1 MRMLLAAVLA
11 LAAAPARALNQ
22 PLPDWFNRVHM
33 GGSGAMRYTAGK
45 PRAQLERNSAFSVH
59 EAGLVVDVDLA
70 KDLSFWYDFAL
81 VREGVARSAQSTGAL
96 THEQAYVRWDSLL
109 GQAWLNA
116 KIGRVFTP
124 YGEEY
129 LHWNA
134 VDSAFASRTT
144 AFPWALDEGVVL
156 FGELLPEG
164 RLAYAASLQ
173 NGNASYNYDDN
184 PNKTAALTLQGK
196 PLPWLRLMGSW
207 INLGKQG
214 AAANRGRSE
223 LWLSGHR
230 LEPLGT
236 NSSGSGASPSNIVD
250 ADAWEANAV
259 AESSL
264 GRGWLSG
271 GIVRVRDGGGT
282 PFDRRIRYMTTELLG
297 YLPRTERR
305 AYLAGRYSV
314 VGTFSPAQGYR
325 FAGTEVA
332 FSALGNNSSPY
343 GEFNFDQRELQRV
356 SAAAGWDVKP
366 NVRLKAEYSWE
377 RTLLIEPAKTAANLS
392 MLGGRNFFIA
402 ELAFRF

>member
-1 MRMLLAAVLA
+1 MRALLLAVLA
-11 LAAAPARALNQ
+11 SSAAPALALNQ
-22 PLPDWFNRVHM
+22 PLPDWFNRIHV
-33 GGSGAMRYTAGK
+33 GGSGAMRYSAGK
-45 PRAQLERNSAFSVH
+45 PRAQLERNSAFAVH

-81 VREGVARSAQSTGAL
+81 VREGVARSAQSVGGL
-96 THEQAYVRWDSLL
+96 THEQAYVRWDSAL

-144 AFPWALDEGVVL
+144 PFPWALDEGIVL
-156 FGELLPEG
+156 FGDLLPEG
-164 RLAYAASLQ
+164 KLSYAASVQ
-173 NGNASYNYDDN
+173 NGNSSFNYDDN
-184 PNKTAALTLQGK
+184 PNKAVALTLQGR

-207 INLGKQG
+207 LDLGKQG
-214 AAANRGRSE
+214 APANRGRSE
-223 LWLSGHR
+223 WWLSGQR
-230 LEPLGT
+230 IEPLGL
-236 NSSGSGASPSNIVD
+236 NSSGSGASPSPIVD
-250 ADAWEANAV
+250 AQAWEANAI

-264 GRGWLSG
+264 GRAWLSG
-271 GIVRVRDGGGT
+271 GYVRVRDGGGKA
-282 PFDRRIRYMTTELLG
+282 FDRRIRYLTTELLG
-297 YLPRTERR
+297 YLPRTERK
-305 AYLAGRYSV
+305 AYLAGRCSV
-314 VGTFSPAQGYR
+314 IGTFSPAQGYR

-343 GEFNFDQRELQRV
+343 GEFNYDQRELQRV
-356 SAAAGWDVKP
+356 SAAAGWDVSP

-377 RTLLIEPAKTAANLS
+377 RTLLIEPAKTPANLS
-392 MLGGRNFFIA
+392 MLRGRNFFIA